1 MTTTK
6 SPSPGL
12 RMAIDYGP
20 LAVFFA
26 VNFATPGLPIVRVV
40 AAAEKYGLPI
50 HAIGIGEG
58 MTDLRPFDA
67 NEVSRIIAGVEGV
80 RK

>member
-1 MTTTK
+1 
-6 SPSPGL
+6 
-12 RMAIDYGP
+12 MAIDYGP
-20 LAVFFA
+20 LAIFFA
-26 VNFATPGLPIVRVV
+26 VNFLTP
-40 AAAEKYGLPI
+40 GLPI

-67 NEVSRIIAGVEGV
+67 NEVSRIIAGVEGI